1 MTCGKEDQ
9 APTQA
14 WADASEQ
21 RQGWP
26 LPLVVA
32 ANPGSS
38 VTIVPELHLLKA
50 ALLYGDKVTVLSP
63 VTTMFLRVEGL
74 QKFSPREQIE
84 LMRRVAPILMPSED
98 VQAFQDGIAGVDD
111 FLRSTARGGSA
122 GQQLLRAGLLQQ
134 FAPVQRMLSEAVQE
148 IKDDAGIDQLARAR
162 ARGLLQIESA
172 DPGDTMDLLVSCI
185 LSAKLAQSGEQ
196 NEDSHTDRIVETFV
210 DKLSK
215 HFSSGREYL
224 IFDEPIANLTEA
236 AIREGLFTPA
246 KGPAGRCAQ
255 AMTASRLMGRLPTF
269 PPATVDE
276 VIDIRSELA
285 PSLTQFRSAMV
296 TISKSFSSAPWETDF
311 EDEVR
316 DAWVESVLPTV
327 ESIDASVKDNSS
339 LLSLATGITGA
350 ANSAYPGL
358 AIVGHHLAIRPS
370 EFQIVERIFT
380 RYGTE
385 RAGAATI
392 ANGLNDDGHRTSTGR
407 RWSAKV
413 VLGIL
418 RNRGYLGEVSFRDV
432 VHQADQPLL
441 DPVLFEKAQAL
452 LAERSN

>member
-1 MTCGKEDQ
+1 M
-9 APTQA
+9 
-14 WADASEQ
+14 
-21 RQGWP
+21 
-26 LPLVVA
+26 VVA

-38 VTIVPELHLLKA
+38 VTVVPELHLLKA

-84 LMRRVAPILMPSED
+84 LMRRVAPILMPAED
-98 VQAFQDGIAGVDD
+98 VPAFQLGIAGVDD
-111 FLRSTARGGSA
+111 LLRSTARGGSA

-148 IKDDAGIDQLARAR
+148 ITDDAGIDQLARAR
-162 ARGLLQIESA
+162 AQGLLQIESA
-172 DPGDTMDLLVSCI
+172 DPGDAMDLLVSCI
-185 LSAKLAQSGEQ
+185 LSAKLAQSGER
-196 NEDSHTDRIVETFV
+196 NEDSHTDRIVDTFV

-255 AMTASRLMGRLPTF
+255 AMTASGLMGRLPTF
-269 PPATVDE
+269 PTATVDE

-311 EDEVR
+311 EDEVH
-316 DAWVESVLPTV
+316 DAWVGSVLPAV
-327 ESIDASVKDNSS
+327 ESIDASVKGNSS

-358 AIVGHHLAIRPS
+358 AIVGTGLVGHLGAVAAVGGALAGVAPILQAVRDRKKANSEIRMQPFYFLYAVD
-370 EFQIVERIFT
+370 E
-380 RYGTE
+380 
-385 RAGAATI
+385 A
-392 ANGLNDDGHRTSTGR
+392 LN
-407 RWSAKV
+407 
-413 VLGIL
+413 
-418 RNRGYLGEVSFRDV
+418 
-432 VHQADQPLL
+432 
-441 DPVLFEKAQAL
+441 
-452 LAERSN
+452 

>member
-1 MTCGKEDQ
+1 M
-9 APTQA
+9 
-14 WADASEQ
+14 
-21 RQGWP
+21 
-26 LPLVVA
+26 VVA

-38 VTIVPELHLLKA
+38 VTVVPELDLLKA

-84 LMRRVAPILMPSED
+84 LMRRVAPILMPAED
-98 VQAFQDGIAGVDD
+98 VPAFQDGIAEVDD

-122 GQQLLRAGLLQQ
+122 GQQLLRAGLLQK
-134 FAPVQRMLSEAVQE
+134 FAPVQRTLSEAVQE
-148 IKDDAGIDQLARAR
+148 ITDDAGIDQLARAR
-162 ARGLLQIESA
+162 AKGLLQIESA
-172 DPGDTMDLLVSCI
+172 DPGDAMDLLVSCI
-185 LSAKLAQSGEQ
+185 LSAKLAQSGER

-215 HFSSGREYL
+215 HLSSGREYL

-255 AMTASRLMGRLPTF
+255 AMTASGLMGRLPTF
-269 PPATVDE
+269 PTATVDE

-311 EDEVR
+311 EDEVH
-316 DAWVESVLPTV
+316 DAWVESVLPAV

-358 AIVGHHLAIRPS
+358 AIVGAGLVGHLGAVAAIGGALAGVAPILQAVRDRKKADS
-370 EFQIVERIFT
+370 EIRMQPFYFL
-380 RYGTE
+380 Y
-385 RAGAATI
+385 AA
-392 ANGLNDDGHRTSTGR
+392 D
-407 RWSAKV
+407 
-413 VLGIL
+413 
-418 RNRGYLGEVSFRDV
+418 E
-432 VHQADQPLL
+432 
-441 DPVLFEKAQAL
+441 AL
-452 LAERSN
+452 S